1 MAAFP
6 VTTADLSA
14 GTAAVRPDLKCAWY
28 GPSVLITDYRG
39 ECGADQRLSGYFFRE
54 TRFLRELRLEIE
66 GQRPWLCAVGA
77 GDQRMLAFSY
87 SHPELDQH
95 TGGGSGTG
103 GDDVPRDRRGIPD
116 RSLDLLIRHELGFR
130 RLEVGLVITNR
141 SREELT
147 VDLSWHLG
155 TDFADLMEA
164 LEGSPRA
171 RPVAVEIVDHGLR
184 YRLQHQRLALVT
196 EVSVSGDGL
205 WTARPGKLSARLALP
220 PQQPRRIRLA
230 VTATDAGPLPDA
242 HGEEARREA
251 VSRWRDEVAALTAPS
266 DGLVTRM
273 VTQAVSDLG
282 SFALLEGAPDEWLAP
297 SAGFPLYPA
306 LFGRDAL
313 TTCWQAALFDRG
325 RLLEA
330 ALTRLRRLQGTEDDP
345 AHDEMPGR
353 IVHSV
358 RRGPLARTGKNPF
371 NRYYGDFASPLM
383 FVISLAHLYAWKG
396 DRADLRQH
404 WDAARRALDWARER
418 GDRDGDGYL
427 EYLTLAAGGPK
438 NQGWKD
444 SGEGVTYEDGR
455 PVPAPIATCELQG
468 YWFAAQQLGAVLA
481 AVHGHLGD
489 AKDYWLSAM
498 DLKRRFNR
506 DWWMADAGFPALAL
520 DPDKRQVRSIGSN
533 AGHCLTTG
541 IIDDDHVP
549 PVVGRLFA
557 PDLFSGWGIRTLA
570 SSHPA
575 YNPIGYHLG
584 SVWPVENATIGFG
597 LRRYGFDARFLD
609 LTEAMVSL
617 AGLYERARVPEC
629 VGGYARFEFPHPGA
643 YPQANAPQ
651 AWNQS
656 AIPLLMH
663 SLLGLQPVAALDL
676 LLVDPVLPHWLPEV
690 TLERLRIGGAT
701 VTLRFRRD
709 RGGRSHVE
717 VLQKRGT
724 LHVVKQPPPES
735 LAVGVKDRFS
745 ALLDRLLHH

>member
-1 MAAFP
+1 
-6 VTTADLSA
+6 
-14 GTAAVRPDLKCAWY
+14 
-28 GPSVLITDYRG
+28 
-39 ECGADQRLSGYFFRE
+39 
-54 TRFLRELRLEIE
+54 
-66 GQRPWLCAVGA
+66 
-77 GDQRMLAFSY
+77 
-87 SHPELDQH
+87 
-95 TGGGSGTG
+95 
-103 GDDVPRDRRGIPD
+103 
-116 RSLDLLIRHELGFR
+116 
-130 RLEVGLVITNR
+130 
-141 SREELT
+141 
-147 VDLSWHLG
+147 
-155 TDFADLMEA
+155 
-164 LEGSPRA
+164 
-171 RPVAVEIVDHGLR
+171 
-184 YRLQHQRLALVT
+184 
-196 EVSVSGDGL
+196 
-205 WTARPGKLSARLALP
+205 
-220 PQQPRRIRLA
+220 
-230 VTATDAGPLPDA
+230 
-242 HGEEARREA
+242 
-251 VSRWRDEVAALTAPS
+251 
-266 DGLVTRM
+266 M

-371 NRYYGDFASPLM
+371 DRYYGDFASPLM
-383 FVISLAHLYAWKG
+383 FVISLAHLYAWRG
-396 DRADLRQH
+396 DRAALGRH

-427 EYLTLAAGGPK
+427 EYLTLAEGGPK

-444 SGEGVTYEDGR
+444 SGEGVLYEDGR

-481 AVHGHLGD
+481 AVHGRLSD
-489 AKDYWLSAM
+489 AKDYWHSAM

-533 AGHCLTTG
+533 AGHCLTAG

-570 SSHPA
+570 SGHPA

-609 LTEAMVSL
+609 LMEAMVSL

-656 AIPLLMH
+656 AIPLLIH
-663 SLLGLQPVAALDL
+663 SLLGLQPVAVLDL
-676 LLVDPVLPHWLPEV
+676 LVVDPVLPPWLPEV
-690 TLERLRIGGAT
+690 TLERLRVGGAT
-701 VTLRFRRD
+701 VTLRFHRD
-709 RGGRSHVE
+709 RAGRSHVE
-717 VLQKRGT
+717 VLRKRGT

-735 LAVGVKDRFS
+735 LAVGVRDRFS
-745 ALLDRLLHH
+745 ALVDRLLHH